1 MKGGYIMVT
10 TRCSKIIDIPKDANP
25 TYLCELNVDTVAELP
40 DKEFNNIILAQ
51 GSIAL
56 VVQTG
61 EFYVL
66 DGNGNWYNSD
76 GSGQPS

>member
-1 MKGGYIMVT
+1 MVT
-10 TRCSKIIDIPKDANP
+10 TRCSKIIDMPKDANP
-25 TYLCELNVDTVAELP
+25 TYLCELNVDTAAELP
-40 DKEFNNIILAQ
+40 NKTFNNIILAQ